1 MLHVAHASRMKLE
14 LLAGLLLAVCWPG
27 QVICQT
33 IDGVVAITSEPD
45 HKFRFDDGKLRIY
58 EVFLPKGKWTLPHE
72 HRVDSFT
79 VFINSTEITNEP
91 SGGKPV
97 IVKIA
102 AGRVGFAS
110 AAKGPYSH
118 RVMPSGETAFHVV
131 GLELLSPTP
140 ASAAPTAQRSGSAFK
155 VALENP
161 RGRAYRVTLGPGEST
176 DTFAR
181 ARRSALFAISAGRLS
196 EIIEGGLVRLW
207 DFEPGHFKWSESSE
221 RVLLKNE
228 GTAPIDL
235 VEIEVF

>member
-1 MLHVAHASRMKLE
+1 MLHIVQASRMKLV
-14 LLAGLLLAVCWPG
+14 LLAALLPSVYWPAQG
-27 QVICQT
+27 ICQT
-33 IDGVVAITSEPD
+33 LDEVVAITSEPD

-72 HRVDSFT
+72 HRADSFT

-97 IVKIA
+97 VVKIA
-102 AGRVGFAS
+102 GGRVGFAS
-110 AAKGPYSH
+110 TAKGPYSH
-118 RVMPSGETAFHVV
+118 RVMPSGDTAFHVV

-140 ASAAPTAQRSGSAFK
+140 ASASPTAQRSGSAFK

-161 RGRAYRVTLGPGEST
+161 RGRAYRITLGPGEAT
-176 DTFAR
+176 DTFVR
-181 ARRSALFAISAGRLS
+181 PRRSVLFAISAGRLS

-207 DFEPGHFKWSESSE
+207 DFEPGHFKWLESSE
-221 RVLLKNE
+221 KLLLKNE
-228 GTAPIDL
+228 GTTPIDL